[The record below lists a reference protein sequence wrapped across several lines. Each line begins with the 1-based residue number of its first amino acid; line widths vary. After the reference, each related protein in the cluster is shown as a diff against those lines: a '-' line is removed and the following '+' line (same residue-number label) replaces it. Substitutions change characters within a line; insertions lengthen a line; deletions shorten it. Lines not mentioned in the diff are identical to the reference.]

1 MRGLVIGLKNNKGGP
16 HGYKSISLNYPLDP
30 DVQELP
36 PLFKGLLIELME
48 EFKFLK
54 EKIKRLETHLQ
65 QLGKED
71 VIVKRLMT
79 IPGIGP
85 LSGSALG
92 GIYWRYSP
100 V

>member
-1 MRGLVIGLKNNKGGP
+1 
-16 HGYKSISLNYPLDP
+16 
-30 DVQELP
+30 
-36 PLFKGLLIELME
+36 ME